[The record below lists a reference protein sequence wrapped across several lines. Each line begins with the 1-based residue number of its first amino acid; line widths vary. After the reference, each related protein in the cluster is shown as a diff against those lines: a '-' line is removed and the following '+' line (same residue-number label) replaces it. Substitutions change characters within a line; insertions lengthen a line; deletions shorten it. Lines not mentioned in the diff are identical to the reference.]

1 MLEMQRLLQ
10 TERLQQSV
18 RDSWVKVWTLNQ
30 ASVET
35 RKLVIDMEDILNNG
49 IWCAFTLGNTSYL
62 DILPPECSPVSPLLV
77 LPYMLPDS
85 RVKPDH
91 ERLAWAIPV
100 SFICVHIM
108 CVGRGGVMSPECES
122 LL

>member
-18 RDSWVKVWTLNQ
+18 RDSWVKVWTPKIINQ
-30 ASVET
+30 ASVEKSKT
-35 RKLVIDMEDILNNG
+35 RKLVIVMEDILNNG

-85 RVKPDH
+85 RVKPATCLGDT
-91 ERLAWAIPV
+91 
-100 SFICVHIM
+100 SKF
-108 CVGRGGVMSPECES
+108 
-122 LL
+122 